1 MERLIA
7 TRPVLYQG
15 RMYEP
20 GDALPA
26 YDAKMVDAWQR
37 AGSAKLTAPPPVK
50 PAQDTKADGSGTEDG
65 QDTTGTQDTTQDGQ
79 SGQADG
85 SGTESA
91 QEMTTGHLDPKQLE
105 RMTKAALEKLAQD
118 MGVDISGAKNN
129 AERAAL
135 IAAVPVQAPVNED
148 GGAQE

>member
-50 PAQDTKADGSGTEDG
+50 PAQDTRAG
-65 QDTTGTQDTTQDGQ
+65 
-79 SGQADG
+79 G

-91 QEMTTGHLDPKQLE
+91 QEMTTGHLGPKQLE
-105 RMTKAALEKLAQD
+105 RMTKPALEKLATD

-129 AERAAL
+129 TERAAM
-135 IAAVPVQAPVNED
+135 IAAVTVQAPVHDD
-148 GGAQE
+148 GGAQ